1 MLFRRS
7 SAIMMLLLLAG
18 LLLTGCT
25 RVEDHLTIN
34 ADGSGTI
41 VIKTI
46 QSEHMP
52 PQLFMQRGMMANQA
66 PIRIYPPM
74 NSEEAE
80 VLFPGDDFTI
90 EESADEDGPVQTIS
104 ISFKNVNDLLASPY
118 ADIRALSIS
127 ADAES
132 GKLVVQSRGGLHAI
146 GSIVSALT
154 EEYADQAMS
163 SMELGKE
170 KIDEIESEFSAS
182 FTITLPNDVTA
193 EDGEADGN
201 TVVWTVA
208 RADYESRDA
217 FSKDLQRVMVASCS
231 LNNITFKPDSPMR
244 MNLHNFDSLKEGGV
258 GEGDKVSIDTEKVLS
273 QAEVKP
279 LVVMHSRTS
288 NYTGES
294 WGNENAGWVVAY
306 VTLPKEFKPLRWSE
320 FQVDKIV
327 DDQGNDLMQQIDED
341 RMGYGVYGIGY
352 DLNQEQGMF
361 GPSTPKDTTQAV
373 RYFYIPFNTPEPT
386 AKNLTTIEG
395 SIKAMY
401 GGQPMLIKLPG
412 VIESIGDSNDF
423 NMIDDEAGID
433 NPSLKQAN
441 LNLQVRYISNDG
453 PMVSIMLTAES
464 DETLIKNVQV
474 FDSKGQPFPTYN
486 ASGYG
491 MGDDDDLH
499 LMVVGQP
506 EPPLSLALL
515 VDAASMSVQVPVR
528 FTDLP
533 LHQTKEGGG
542 E

>member
-1 MLFRRS
+1 M
-7 SAIMMLLLLAG
+7 SAKKPSVYILLVLLTG

-34 ADGSGTI
+34 ADGSGTV

-52 PQLFMQRGMMANQA
+52 EQMLLQRGMMADEA
-66 PIRIYPPM
+66 PILIYPPM
-74 NSEEAE
+74 TTDEAE
-80 VLFPGDDFTI
+80 ILFPGDGFTI
-90 EESADEDGPVQTIS
+90 EELQEDDDAAHSIS
-104 ISFKNVNDLLASPY
+104 ISFKDINDLLASPY
-118 ADIRALSIS
+118 ADIRALSVS
-127 ADAES
+127 TDAEA
-132 GKLVVQSRGGLHAI
+132 GKLVVKSRGGLHAI
-146 GSIVSALT
+146 GSMVSAIT
-154 EEYADQAMS
+154 EEYADQAMN

-170 KIDEIESEFSAS
+170 QIDAIESEFSVR
-182 FTITLPNDVTA
+182 FTISLPNDVAA
-193 EDGEADGN
+193 EDGEANGN
-201 TVVWTVA
+201 TATWNVT

-352 DLNQEQGMF
+352 DLNQERGMF
-361 GPSTPKDTTQAV
+361 GTSTPKDTTQAV
-373 RYFYIPFNTPEPT
+373 RYFYIPFNTPEST

-423 NMIDDEAGID
+423 NMVDDEAGID

-441 LNLQVRYISNDG
+441 LNLQIRYISNDG

-464 DETLIKNVQV
+464 DETLVKNVQV
-474 FDSKGQPFPTYN
+474 FDSKGRPFPTYN

-491 MGDDDDLH
+491 MGDDDDIH

-515 VDAASMSVQVPVR
+515 VDAASMSVQVPVK

-533 LHQTKEGGG
+533 LHQTKEEGG